1 MMPLCHKH
9 ILNCFLLWTQEQFLL
24 QTTKSKP
31 MKKHTYESL
40 IQIYKP
46 LIRESTFAL
55 EKGGGAPILHNK
67 AAAQCSCHLAS
78 SCSSLPI
85 ANKIHSLRSVGEGR
99 GAAVLTSQLYDGAF
113 FHSIKTSLNIGEW
126 KAQEIVSRIESL
138 SLLCFWFRSTSTQ
151 W

>member
-1 MMPLCHKH
+1 MNYFCK
-9 ILNCFLLWTQEQFLL
+9 LLKEQTFK
-24 QTTKSKP
+24 KSS
-31 MKKHTYESL
+31 ESL

-67 AAAQCSCHLAS
+67 AAAQYSCHLAS

-85 ANKIHSLRSVGEGR
+85 ANKIHSLRSVGKGR
-99 GAAVLTSQLYDGAF
+99 GAAVLTLQLYDGAF
-113 FHSIKTSLNIGEW
+113 FHSIKTPLNIGEW

>member
-1 MMPLCHKH
+1 MPHTCLK
-9 ILNCFLLWTQEQFLL
+9 LFLIMSTGSIPFANYI
-24 QTTKSKP
+24 KSRHL
-31 MKKHTYESL
+31 KKSYESL

-67 AAAQCSCHLAS
+67 AAAQYSCHLAS

-85 ANKIHSLRSVGEGR
+85 ANKIHSLRSVGEVS
-99 GAAVLTSQLYDGAF
+99 GAAVLTLQLYDEAF

-126 KAQEIVSRIESL
+126 KAQEIVTRIESL
-138 SLLCFWFRSTSTQ
+138 SLLCFWFRSTPIQ
-151 W
+151 I